1 MRILNAILWRSLN
14 KSNFASLINAHINR
28 LYRFPIAPISKC
40 TMPNGG
46 SDCCRTCW
54 FNRKNKGEVGYA
66 HADDPG
72 GDFCIIRN
80 IAIEAPYN
88 TYCTNH
94 PHHNPLKIDLPI
106 GPVFTGGSSG
116 HRGQLLPSPDSEEI
130 RLKLISLLDTI
141 EEQPQAEY
149 PAGMY
154 LDEMVVWQLK
164 EFREPRAVPGLQ
176 RVTQFD
182 PNKSV
187 LGPLEIKR
195 DRKKLLQM
203 AREALNKIN
212 RG

>member
-1 MRILNAILWRSLN
+1 
-14 KSNFASLINAHINR
+14 
-28 LYRFPIAPISKC
+28 
-40 TMPNGG
+40 MPNGG

-54 FNRKNKGEVGYA
+54 FNLKNKGEVGYA

-72 GDFCIIRN
+72 EDFCIIRN
-80 IAIEAPYN
+80 IAIEAPYY

-94 PHHNPLKIDLPI
+94 PHHNPLRIDLPI
-106 GPVFTGGSSG
+106 GPVFTGDSSG
-116 HRGQLLPSPDSEEI
+116 HRGQLLPSPDSEKI

-176 RVTQFD
+176 RVIQFE
-182 PNKSV
+182 PTKSV

-195 DRKKLLQM
+195 DRKKLVQM